1 MKAQTTQQV
10 ILQAIAIERDRQ
22 DEKWGA
28 DRTLPWGDWSLILGE
43 EVGELQRAM
52 LESRFAENQI
62 AALDHIITEAVQVA
76 AVAVALVEDARRR
89 IEGAPGVEDVAR

>member
-1 MKAQTTQQV
+1 MKPQTMQE
-10 ILQAIAIERDRQ
+10 LQLVAIERQRQ

-28 DRTLPWGDWSLILGE
+28 DRTLPWGDWPLILGE

-52 LESRFAENQI
+52 LESRFAENPTV
-62 AALDHIITEAVQVA
+62 ALAHIINEAVQVA

-89 IEGAPGVEDVAR
+89 IAGVPGMEDVAR